1 MMAVAFWI
9 MCFAVMAIW
18 AVAECIVCK
27 EAIRICRNTGLRR
40 IQKLRAVA
48 TVVADVVFAGC
59 FLYMAVDEYGGY
71 WIFEWQDFA
80 AIGIGL
86 ALASV
91 GGLIFGASL
100 IFGAMVVWSLPAAS
114 FGRLPGD
121 CAVSLLVLCAMAFM
135 TAYFFVGAF
144 VRGKMVW
151 NSPQHSKWRT
161 AFVFLVT
168 YWPLALLFADMA
180 RY

>member
-1 MMAVAFWI
+1 MAVAFWI

-27 EAIRICRNTGLRR
+27 EAIRICRNAGFRR
-40 IQKLRAVA
+40 MQKLRAVA
-48 TVVADVVFAGC
+48 TVVADVIFAGC
-59 FLYMAVDEYGGY
+59 LLYVAVDEYGGY

-86 ALASV
+86 ALSSV
-91 GGLIFGASL
+91 GALIYGAM
-100 IFGAMVVWSLPAAS
+100 MVVWSLSAALFWGLS
-114 FGRLPGD
+114 GN
-121 CAVSLLVLCAMAFM
+121 CAVSLLGLCAMALVA
-135 TAYFFVGAF
+135 AYFLVGAF

-151 NSPQHSKWRT
+151 DSPQYSKWRT

-168 YWPLALLFADMA
+168 YWPLALLFAGMA
-180 RY
+180 RF

>member
-9 MCFAVMAIW
+9 MCFAVMATW
-18 AVAECIVCK
+18 AAAECIVCK
-27 EAIRICRNTGLRR
+27 EAIRICRNAGLRR
-40 IQKLRAVA
+40 MQKLRAVA
-48 TVVADVVFAGC
+48 TVVADVMFAGC
-59 FLYMAVDEYGGY
+59 FLYMAVDRYGGY
-71 WIFEWQDFA
+71 WIFERQDFA

-91 GGLIFGASL
+91 GGLIFGA
-100 IFGAMVVWSLPAAS
+100 MVVWSLPAAL
-114 FGRLPGD
+114 FGILSGD
-121 CAVSLLVLCAMAFM
+121 CAVILLGLCAMAFM

-180 RY
+180 RF

>member
-27 EAIRICRNTGLRR
+27 EAIRICRNAGLRR
-40 IQKLRAVA
+40 MQKLRAVA
-48 TVVADVVFAGC
+48 TVVADVIFAGC
-59 FLYMAVDEYGGY
+59 FLYMAVDEYGGH

-80 AIGIGL
+80 AIGTGL

-91 GGLIFGASL
+91 GGLIFGA
-100 IFGAMVVWSLPAAS
+100 MVVWSLPVALSVALS
-114 FGRLPGD
+114 GN
-121 CAVSLLVLCAMAFM
+121 CAVSLLGLCAVALM

-151 NSPQHSKWRT
+151 DSPQYSKWRT

-168 YWPLALLFADMA
+168 YWPLALLFAGMA
-180 RY
+180 RW

>member
-1 MMAVAFWI
+1 MKMMAVAFWI

-91 GGLIFGASL
+91 GGLIFGV
-100 IFGAMVVWSLPAAS
+100 MVVWSLPAAL
-114 FGRLPGD
+114 FGILSGD
-121 CAVSLLVLCAMAFM
+121 CAVSLLVLCAMAFV
-135 TAYFFVGAF
+135 AVYFLVGAF

-168 YWPLALLFADMA
+168 YWPLALLFASMA
-180 RY
+180 RR